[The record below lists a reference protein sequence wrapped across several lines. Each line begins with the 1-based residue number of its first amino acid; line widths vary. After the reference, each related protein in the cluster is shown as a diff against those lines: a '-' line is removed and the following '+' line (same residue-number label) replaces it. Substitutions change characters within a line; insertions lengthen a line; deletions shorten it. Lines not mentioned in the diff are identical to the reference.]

1 MSGSTAEVQALADQI
16 LELLGVRI
24 RSGELVVRYA
34 DGLVQKCETRTVH
47 NATVE
52 PIRPARV
59 DKGNSRGAH

>member
-34 DGLVQKCETRTVH
+34 DGLVRKCETRTVH
-47 NATVE
+47 GPGAE
-52 PIRPARV
+52 PIQPNRV
-59 DKGNSRGAH
+59 DKGNSRSAH